1 MVSNFVVV
9 DVVLVVAFVVVTVV
23 VVVVILEQRILYKF
37 HTILHNTRTSF
48 AQLRAVPR
56 NCYVT
61 VYVILFVL
69 ICSYI

>member
-56 NCYVT
+56 ATVT
-61 VYVILFVL
+61 LLYM
-69 ICSYI
+69 

>member
-9 DVVLVVAFVVVTVV
+9 DVVLVVAFVVVTV

>member
-9 DVVLVVAFVVVTVV
+9 DVVLVVAFVVVTV

-56 NCYVT
+56 ATVT
-61 VYVILFVL
+61 LLYM
-69 ICSYI
+69 